1 MNGAPE
7 LCWFGQMLAALAD
20 HSTGQMRVLRLRASL
35 RMTNF
40 AGAEAVRVDLSK
52 TRLVLS
58 TQLARDEV
66 EQERDDA

>member
-1 MNGAPE
+1 
-7 LCWFGQMLAALAD
+7 
-20 HSTGQMRVLRLRASL
+20 
-35 RMTNF
+35 MTNF